1 VSSWPHDPVGDPSR
15 GPPLPAVV
23 ALLSSSEEP
32 DANFREQLS
41 NLQGLLVLS
50 MLMTEAGDERKILN
64 LASTAVPSLGRSRL
78 WGVHL
83 HDSGWRSMTDG
94 PAPGGDGQADLT
106 AQLAV
111 LGSAG
116 GVVAIPGEAW
126 GWAFP
131 LRSLDGEFGYLVV
144 AADNLPP
151 PPEQFLLRVL
161 AQQAAIALANA
172 RLHSRERARAVELR
186 VANAAL
192 AETVAS
198 LKRSTTIHDRLTQ
211 VAVAGE
217 GQEGIA
223 RAVHELTGLPVAI
236 EDRHGNLTA
245 WAGPD
250 RPYPYPKDSPAR
262 REQMLR
268 HAREA
273 GGPVRTHGRVIALA
287 RPRPD
292 IVGVL
297 ALLDPEGR
305 FGAAE
310 QAALE
315 HGATVLAME
324 LARLW
329 SIAEAELR
337 VGRDLVEELLVATD
351 DQAPLLRAQA
361 LGYDLER
368 PHRVVVISS
377 PGDGSSSSDDSL
389 FHAVRRAARDVGVG
403 SLQMSRGETVVLLS
417 DTEQDW
423 EEFRAAVVTQLG
435 GSRCRVGVG
444 SRCLRPT
451 DFRRSYREAGLAL
464 RLQAGVGRN
473 GSIDRAISFDD
484 LGVLRLLLTI
494 DDTAAIEGFAHEW
507 LGPLLDYDA
516 KRGSE
521 MVATLTAYLE
531 FGGSYAG
538 TAEALAVHRST
549 LKYRLQR
556 IEEISGYNLSVPDI
570 QFNLHVATRAWQVLE
585 TLRAAPS

>member
-1 VSSWPHDPVGDPSR
+1 
-15 GPPLPAVV
+15 
-23 ALLSSSEEP
+23 
-32 DANFREQLS
+32 
-41 NLQGLLVLS
+41 
-50 MLMTEAGDERKILN
+50 
-64 LASTAVPSLGRSRL
+64 
-78 WGVHL
+78 
-83 HDSGWRSMTDG
+83 
-94 PAPGGDGQADLT
+94 
-106 AQLAV
+106 
-111 LGSAG
+111 
-116 GVVAIPGEAW
+116 
-126 GWAFP
+126 
-131 LRSLDGEFGYLVV
+131 
-144 AADNLPP
+144 
-151 PPEQFLLRVL
+151 
-161 AQQAAIALANA
+161 
-172 RLHSRERARAVELR
+172 LR

-250 RPYPYPKDSPAR
+250 RPHPYPKDSPAR

-337 VGRDLVEELLVATD
+337 VGRDLVEELLDATD
-351 DQAPLLRAQA
+351 DQVPLLRAQA

-368 PHRVVVISS
+368 PHRVVVIAS
-377 PGDGSSSSDDSL
+377 PGDGSSPSDDSL

-417 DTEQDW
+417 DAEQDW
-423 EEFRAAVVTQLG
+423 EEFRAAVVTELG
-435 GSRCRVGVG
+435 DSRCRVGVG
-444 SRCLRPT
+444 SRCVRPT

-473 GSIDRAISFDD
+473 GGIDRAILFDD
-484 LGVLRLLLTI
+484 LGVLRLLLTN
-494 DDTAAIEGFAHEW
+494 DDTAAIERFAHEW

-538 TAEALAVHRST
+538 TAKAIAVHRST

-570 QFNLHVATRAWQVLE
+570 QFNLQVATRAWQVLE
-585 TLRAAPS
+585 TLRAEPS

>member
-1 VSSWPHDPVGDPSR
+1 M
-15 GPPLPAVV
+15 PAVRVV
-23 ALLSSSEEP
+23 ALPSSSEEP

-94 PAPGGDGQADLT
+94 PAPGGDGQVDLT

-131 LRSLDGEFGYLVV
+131 LRSLDGEFGYMVV
-144 AADNLPP
+144 AADNVPP

-198 LKRSTTIHDRLTQ
+198 LERSTTIHDRLTQ

-250 RPYPYPKDSPAR
+250 RPHPYPKDSPAR
-262 REQMLR
+262 REQVLR

-273 GGPVRTHGRVIALA
+273 GGPVRTYGRVIALA

-297 ALLDPEGR
+297 ALVDPEGR

-329 SIAEAELR
+329 SIAEAERR
-337 VGRDLVEELLVATD
+337 VGRDLVEQLLDATD
-351 DQAPLLRAQA
+351 DQAPLVRAQA

-368 PHRVVVISS
+368 PHRVAVIAS
-377 PGDGSSSSDDSL
+377 PGDGSSASDDSL

-484 LGVLRLLLTI
+484 LGVLRLLLTN
-494 DDTAAIEGFAHEW
+494 DDTAAIERFAHEW

-538 TAEALAVHRST
+538 TAKAIAVHRST

-570 QFNLHVATRAWQVLE
+570 QFNLQVATRAWQVLE